1 MADPTK
7 ITLGELPGYLATQ
20 GASFVEGA
28 DYNPYMAKR
37 GYQLV
42 GSGPDAYWQL
52 TGTPGVTATP
62 VTPLQKYQNI
72 AMTGQLPEDVVQAI
86 QQRAAEFGVATGMP
100 GSELAGYG
108 GLRQLGLTSLD
119 VLGNAAKYDITP
131 YQQSVLQ
138 QQNLTE
144 SQRQQMALEEASNQR
159 NAQLADLWRQT
170 TGTTPGYTMAGGTS
184 VGSPLSKTS
193 AVPSATAGGYGGY
206 GGYGTSPYG
215 TSSSPLSFYA
225 PQSNLDVLL
234 SAINQGTTGQAN
246 IQTGYGNY
254 GEVNPD
260 ESQNLDWVNSPFGGY
275 KPVWTEEQDYWTI

>member
-42 GSGPDAYWQL
+42 GSGPSAYWQQ

-131 YQQSVLQ
+131 YNQALLEQS
-138 QQNLTE
+138 NLNQ
-144 SQRQQMALEEASNQR
+144 SQKMQLALEEASNQR
-159 NAQLADLWRQT
+159 NAQLADIWRQT
-170 TGTTPGYTMAGGTS
+170 TGTTPGYTMGAGG
-184 VGSPLSKTS
+184 S
-193 AVPSATAGGYGGY
+193 AGAPAAKVSSAPAGVAGGYGGY

-215 TSSSPLSFYA
+215 TSSSPLMTSA
-225 PQSNLDVLL
+225 PPNNLDVLL
-234 SAINQGTTGQAN
+234 SAINQGVSGTAEPAAFG
-246 IQTGYGNY
+246 IQTGG
-254 GEVNPD
+254 GFGD
-260 ESQNLDWVNSPFGGY
+260 ENLDWVNSPFGGY
-275 KPVWTEEQDYWTI
+275 EAPWTEAQDYWTI